1 MGIYD
6 WDDVLTKGQQNS
18 HISVFLVSCM
28 SHFGR
33 HAFEFKIFFRILNQ
47 IKSKHI
53 FSGNNQKGGF
63 FMKCIKIILISL
75 LTSIFTMIPAF
86 AANLN
91 KIGVVDFQK
100 ILETSKV
107 GKAAQKEIKS
117 EGEKMEETLKEKGS
131 EIEALKK
138 KLERDALVIDRDT
151 RAEREREIRIKINDI
166 KALQKKYM
174 ADFRD
179 LEARMIDRIRSQ
191 LIDIIESIG
200 KQDGFLLIM
209 EKNQAG
215 VLYSPGSVDITEKVI
230 RLYNQKVEK

>member
-1 MGIYD
+1 M
-6 WDDVLTKGQQNS
+6 
-18 HISVFLVSCM
+18 
-28 SHFGR
+28 
-33 HAFEFKIFFRILNQ
+33 
-47 IKSKHI
+47 KHI
-53 FSGNNQKGGF
+53 N
-63 FMKCIKIILISL
+63 MILITF
-75 LTSIFTMIPAF
+75 LTGVIFTIPTF

-117 EGEKMEETLKEKGS
+117 EGEKMEETLKEKGA

-174 ADFRD
+174 SDFRD
-179 LEARMIDRIRSQ
+179 LEARMIDRIRTQ
-191 LIDIIESIG
+191 LIDIIENIG
-200 KQDGFLLIM
+200 KKDGFLLIM

-215 VLYSPGSVDITEKVI
+215 VLYSPSTVDITEKVI

>member
-1 MGIYD
+1 
-6 WDDVLTKGQQNS
+6 
-18 HISVFLVSCM
+18 
-28 SHFGR
+28 
-33 HAFEFKIFFRILNQ
+33 
-47 IKSKHI
+47 
-53 FSGNNQKGGF
+53 
-63 FMKCIKIILISL
+63 MKCIKTYLISALISL
-75 LTSIFTMIPAF
+75 IMILPIH

-117 EGEKMEETLKEKGS
+117 EGEKMEETLKEKGA

-174 ADFRD
+174 SDFRD
-179 LEARMIDRIRSQ
+179 LEARMIDRIRTQ

-200 KQDGFLLIM
+200 KTDGFLLIM
-209 EKNQAG
+209 EKREAG
-215 VLYSPGSVDITEKVI
+215 VLYSPNTVDITEKVI
-230 RLYNQKVEK
+230 RLYNKKVEK

>member
-1 MGIYD
+1 
-6 WDDVLTKGQQNS
+6 
-18 HISVFLVSCM
+18 
-28 SHFGR
+28 
-33 HAFEFKIFFRILNQ
+33 
-47 IKSKHI
+47 
-53 FSGNNQKGGF
+53 
-63 FMKCIKIILISL
+63 MKCIKIILISL
-75 LTSIFTMIPAF
+75 FTSLIMIFPLF
-86 AANLN
+86 ADNLN

-117 EGEKMEETLKEKGS
+117 EGEKMEETLKEKGA

-174 ADFRD
+174 SDFRD
-179 LEARMIDRIRSQ
+179 LEARMIDRIRTQ
-191 LIDIIESIG
+191 LIDIIENIG
-200 KQDGFLLIM
+200 KKDGYLLIM

-215 VLYSPGSVDITEKVI
+215 VLYSPNTVDITEKVI
-230 RLYNQKVEK
+230 RLYNKKVEK

>member
-1 MGIYD
+1 MKWIKIFLITF
-6 WDDVLTKGQQNS
+6 LT
-18 HISVFLVSCM
+18 SVFM
-28 SHFGR
+28 T
-33 HAFEFKIFFRILNQ
+33 
-47 IKSKHI
+47 
-53 FSGNNQKGGF
+53 FS
-63 FMKCIKIILISL
+63 
-75 LTSIFTMIPAF
+75 TF
-86 AANLN
+86 AADLN

-117 EGEKMEETLKEKGS
+117 EGEKMEETLKEKGA

-174 ADFRD
+174 SDFRD
-179 LEARMIDRIRSQ
+179 LEARMIDRIRTQ
-191 LIDIIESIG
+191 LIDIIENIG
-200 KQDGFLLIM
+200 KKDGFLLIM

-215 VLYSPGSVDITEKVI
+215 VLYSPSTVDITEKVI

>member
-1 MGIYD
+1 M
-6 WDDVLTKGQQNS
+6 T
-18 HISVFLVSCM
+18 
-28 SHFGR
+28 
-33 HAFEFKIFFRILNQ
+33 
-47 IKSKHI
+47 
-53 FSGNNQKGGF
+53 
-63 FMKCIKIILISL
+63 
-75 LTSIFTMIPAF
+75 IPTF

-117 EGEKMEETLKEKGS
+117 EGEKMEETLKEKGA

-179 LEARMIDRIRSQ
+179 LEARMIDRIRTQ
-191 LIDIIESIG
+191 LIDIIKNIG
-200 KQDGFLLIM
+200 KKDGFLLIM

-215 VLYSPGSVDITEKVI
+215 VLYSPSTVDITEKVI

>member
-1 MGIYD
+1 
-6 WDDVLTKGQQNS
+6 
-18 HISVFLVSCM
+18 
-28 SHFGR
+28 
-33 HAFEFKIFFRILNQ
+33 
-47 IKSKHI
+47 
-53 FSGNNQKGGF
+53 
-63 FMKCIKIILISL
+63 MKCIKLFLISL
-75 LTSIFTMIPAF
+75 LIGLVMILPTF

-91 KIGVVDFQK
+91 KIGVVDFQT

-117 EGEKMEETLKEKGS
+117 EGEKMEETLKEKGA

-174 ADFRD
+174 SDFRD
-179 LEARMIDRIRSQ
+179 LEARMIDRIRTQ

-200 KQDGFLLIM
+200 KNEGFLLIM

-215 VLYSPGSVDITEKVI
+215 VLYSPGTVDITEKVI
-230 RLYNQKVEK
+230 RLYNKKVEK